1 MWGGG
6 ILKNNNI
13 VSSQNN
19 NGLDFAKT
27 LQNQKNIKNQNILK
41 DINISKNQNTS
52 KDIKSQADI
61 KTPRYIRILEYI
73 KFSRYVIKVL
83 KSLKIS
89 KTIDDQRDISISKD
103 IKNSISNFFAFS
115 LIELSIVLIIIGL
128 LVAGVTGGQSLIK
141 SAKIR
146 AFMNELNS
154 YRQATSSFYAS
165 KDRLPGDLNNLGT
178 VGFESGQTYTTSSFS
193 SPYNVKAPNE
203 QSAPFIDLYLEK
215 VIDFRPDPND
225 INTAGKGYPYSKVY
239 KKSYYCFRNYISTG
253 DPDFLTN
260 FIKINSPYI
269 FFGVNSADRPN
280 IASDFKIVD
289 QKMDDGLYNNGT
301 IRSACY
307 GSTKGLGFSSYDD
320 AINKSGSTEQCTYLL
335 YNVGL

>member
-1 MWGGG
+1 MGGG

-13 VSSQNN
+13 VNYQSN
-19 NGLDFAKT
+19 NGLDFVKT
-27 LQNQKNIKNQNILK
+27 LQSQKSIKNQNILK
-41 DINISKNQNTS
+41 DISISKNQNVS
-52 KDIKSQADI
+52 KNI
-61 KTPRYIRILEYI
+61 KTPRYIKILEYI
-73 KFSRYVIKVL
+73 KFSRYIKILKVL
-83 KSLKIS
+83 KSSKNS

-269 FFGVNSADRPN
+269 FFGVNSADRSN

-335 YNVGL
+335 YHMGL

>member
-1 MWGGG
+1 MGGG

-13 VSSQNN
+13 VNYQSN
-19 NGLDFAKT
+19 NGLDFVKT
-27 LQNQKNIKNQNILK
+27 LQSQKSIKNQNILK
-41 DINISKNQNTS
+41 DISISKNQNVS
-52 KDIKSQADI
+52 KNI
-61 KTPRYIRILEYI
+61 KTPRYIKILEYI
-73 KFSRYVIKVL
+73 KFSRYIKILKVL
-83 KSLKIS
+83 KSLKNS

-269 FFGVNSADRPN
+269 FFGVNSADRSN

-335 YNVGL
+335 YHMGF